1 MDELLAQAAARAIT
15 YLRERDGWNV
25 FPDELALRGLQ
36 GFVEQLPEGP
46 TEPTEVLRFLDEVGG
61 PGTVATTGGR
71 YFGFV
76 TGSAYPVGVGAS
88 WLSSTWDQNAAMGV
102 MSPTA
107 AVIDTVVGSWLVRL
121 FGLPS
126 STQTTFV
133 SGTSVA
139 NATCLAVGRD
149 RLLHDAG
156 WDSVSDGLI
165 GAPPLRVVVSD
176 AAHSS
181 VTKALGFIGLGR
193 DAVISVPADDQGR
206 MLADAL
212 PEPGVPT
219 LVITQA
225 GNVNSGS
232 FDPFGAIADHFA
244 DTPTWI
250 HVDGAFGLWAAT
262 SPQRAHLTAGM
273 DRADSWATDMHK
285 WLNVTYDSAVAMVR
299 DPADMARTFQ
309 VGASY
314 LPDSGRL
321 EAIHRGPAMSQR
333 ARAIETWA
341 VLKSLGRQ
349 GIAELIDRTSDLAQH
364 FATELAK
371 AGFTVHNDV
380 VLNQVLV
387 SLGDDDATR
396 QLIDNLGREG
406 TIWAGGSVWEERAV
420 MRISVS
426 SWATTRDDVAR
437 AVQVLVALAEE
448 LRSDDD

>member
-36 GFVEQLPEGP
+36 GFVEQLPEEP

-156 WDSVSDGLI
+156 WDSVNDGLI

-193 DAVISVPADDQGR
+193 DAVVRVPADDQGR

-232 FDPFGAIADHFA
+232 FDPFDAIADHFA
-244 DTPTWI
+244 DTPSWI

-262 SPQRAHLTAGM
+262 SPATLTSDGGDGAGRLVGHGHAQMAERHLRLRRG
-273 DRADSWATDMHK
+273 DGPR
-285 WLNVTYDSAVAMVR
+285 
-299 DPADMARTFQ
+299 PADMARTFQ
-309 VGASY
+309 IGAPY

-406 TIWAGGSVWEERAV
+406 TIWAGGSVWEGRAV

-437 AVQVLVALAEE
+437 GVEVLVALAEE